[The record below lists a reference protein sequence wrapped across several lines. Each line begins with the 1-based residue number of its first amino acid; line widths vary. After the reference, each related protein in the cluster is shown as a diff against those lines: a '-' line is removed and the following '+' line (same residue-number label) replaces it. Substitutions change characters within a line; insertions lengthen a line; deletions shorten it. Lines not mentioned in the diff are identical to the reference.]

1 MFHCI
6 QFQTPLKQTAMKF
19 QIGVIISFSLA
30 AAVQLEAKGQYADDA
45 FRYSHITQSGT
56 ARFQGLGGNHTALG
70 GDASTGFG
78 NPAGLAFYNRSELSI
93 SPAATILGTNSSYL
107 KDARNAGTNTTD
119 GKSNPNV
126 AHIGLVL
133 AGEPNKYNRKWR
145 RTAIGV
151 TYSRQNTFQNTFSY
165 GGRNNASSIVDN
177 ILERAN
183 RRNINS
189 TALDNEFSQNTNTAS
204 SLEAAAYQLYLF
216 DPTDYPQFP
225 SSDPRSSGV
234 PYRRSP
240 LDRNTPTDQSGQFV
254 TTGAASQWTFTYAGN
269 YEDRLYVGGSIG
281 LSSVRYNYQHTL
293 REQFVGAKQTRGV
306 VYNENLRVSG
316 GGINVSIGAIYK
328 ITDNLQIGA
337 TLLSPSFSSI
347 KETFDEAIQADI
359 IGVPTLD
366 NQGRPTTFVPSQT
379 RVEVEP
385 AAFEYSLRTP
395 LMASGG
401 LTYLFGKKGF
411 LTGSAE
417 YVNYSGMRVSTG
429 FYDNSSDNTEFGN
442 KYRTQ
447 ISSTFQ
453 NVLNVRIGAEAR
465 LGSFRV
471 RAGGSVLGNPYQAKS
486 GNPDRG
492 QIIYS
497 AGGGYRN
504 DRFFVDLSGSYTTYQ
519 TPFTP
524 YRLNDTARFSAVATT
539 NNMTNVVLSVGTFF

>member
-1 MFHCI
+1 MFSSI
-6 QFQTPLKQTAMKF
+6 QFHNPLNQTAMKVETKL
-19 QIGVIISFSLA
+19 VISLSLA
-30 AAVQLEAKGQYADDA
+30 VIFQFSANGQYADEA
-45 FRYSHITQSGT
+45 FRYSQITQSGT
-56 ARFQGLGGNHTALG
+56 ARFQGLGGNHAALG
-70 GDASTGFG
+70 GDASAGFG

-93 SPAATILGTNSSYL
+93 SPAATLFGTNSSYL
-107 KDARNAGTNTTD
+107 KDARNAGTNTSD
-119 GKSNPNV
+119 SKSNPNI
-126 AHIGLVL
+126 AHIGLIL
-133 AGEPNKYNRKWR
+133 AGEPNNYNRKWR
-145 RTAIGV
+145 RTTIGV

-189 TALDNEFSQNTNTAS
+189 TALDNEFSQNTNSAS

-216 DPTDYPQFP
+216 DPTNYSQFP

-254 TTGAASQWTFTYAGN
+254 TTGAATQWTFTYAGN

-281 LSSVRYNYQHTL
+281 LSSVKFGYQHTL

-328 ITDNLQIGA
+328 VTDNIQIGA
-337 TLLSPSFSSI
+337 TLLSPSFTSI
-347 KETFDEAIQADI
+347 KETFDEAIEADF
-359 IGVPTLD
+359 IGVPILD
-366 NQGRPTTFVPSQT
+366 NQGRPTTFVPSLK
-379 RVEVEP
+379 RVEVQ
-385 AAFEYSLRTP
+385 AADFEYNLRTP
-395 LMASGG
+395 LVASGG
-401 LTYLFGKKGF
+401 LTYFFGKKGF

-417 YVNYSGMRVSTG
+417 YVNYSGMRVSTS
-429 FYDNSSDNTEFGN
+429 FYNNSSENTAFRN
-442 KYRTQ
+442 DYRTQ
-447 ISSTFQ
+447 ISNTFQ
-453 NVLNVRIGAEAR
+453 NVLNVRVGAEAR

-471 RAGGSVLGNPYQAKS
+471 RAGGAVLGNPYQTRNS
-486 GNPDRG
+486 NPDRG
-492 QIIYS
+492 QVIYS

-504 DRFFVDLSGSYTTYQ
+504 DRFFVDISGSYTTYQ

>member
-1 MFHCI
+1 MFSSI
-6 QFQTPLKQTAMKF
+6 QFHNPLNQTAMKVETKL
-19 QIGVIISFSLA
+19 VISLSLA
-30 AAVQLEAKGQYADDA
+30 VIFQFSANGQYADEA
-45 FRYSHITQSGT
+45 FRYSQITQSGT
-56 ARFQGLGGNHTALG
+56 ARFQGLGGNHAALG
-70 GDASTGFG
+70 GDASAGFG

-93 SPAATILGTNSSYL
+93 SPAATLFGTNSSYL
-107 KDARNAGTNTTD
+107 KDARNAGTNTSD
-119 GKSNPNV
+119 SKSNPNI
-126 AHIGLVL
+126 AHIGLIL
-133 AGEPNKYNRKWR
+133 AGEPNNYNRKWR
-145 RTAIGV
+145 RTTIGV

-189 TALDNEFSQNTNTAS
+189 TALDNEFSQNTNSAS

-216 DPTDYPQFP
+216 DPTNYSQFP

-254 TTGAASQWTFTYAGN
+254 TTGAATQWTFTYAGN

-281 LSSVRYNYQHTL
+281 LSSVKFGYQHTL

-328 ITDNLQIGA
+328 VTDNIQIGA
-337 TLLSPSFSSI
+337 TLLSPSFTSI
-347 KETFDEAIQADI
+347 KETFDEAIEADF
-359 IGVPTLD
+359 IGVPILD
-366 NQGRPTTFVPSQT
+366 NQGRPTTFVPSLK
-379 RVEVEP
+379 RVEVQ
-385 AAFEYSLRTP
+385 AADFEYNLRTP
-395 LMASGG
+395 LVASGG
-401 LTYLFGKKGF
+401 LTYFFGKKGF

-417 YVNYSGMRVSTG
+417 YVNYSGMRVSTS
-429 FYDNSSDNTEFGN
+429 FYNNSSENTAFRN
-442 KYRTQ
+442 DYRTQ
-447 ISSTFQ
+447 ISNTFQ
-453 NVLNVRIGAEAR
+453 NVLNVRVGAEAR

-471 RAGGSVLGNPYQAKS
+471 RAGGAVLGNPYQTRNS
-486 GNPDRG
+486 NPDRG
-492 QIIYS
+492 QVIYS

-504 DRFFVDLSGSYTTYQ
+504 DRFFVDISGSYTTYQ

-524 YRLNDTARFSAVATT
+524 YRLNDTARFSAVTTT
-539 NNMTNVVLSVGTFF
+539 NNITNVVLSVGTFF